1 MLTKDKSEVLDKMGF
16 EILSGLTGLTTGER
30 ISYAEEFLGIEF
42 LPEPVVRE
50 NIQIRNN
57 LRGQQS
63 YTIDHKCGH
72 CGKEVAG
79 VVVAK
84 NDDMLAEWLACP
96 SCKRGSVSNNDT
108 VVPTPLLGENI
119 KGLPDTIRNAYVE
132 ARKSISSESYT
143 ACVLV
148 CRKILMNVAVGK
160 GAPKGDTFTRYIDY
174 LVQTG
179 YITVTMKEWVDK
191 IRDNGND
198 ATHEIPP
205 PDSKKAGT
213 TLEFTVLLL
222 KNVYETAYR
231 MKPDPVSSG

>member
-1 MLTKDKSEVLDKMGF
+1 MMTCLQ
-16 EILSGLTGLTTGER
+16 
-30 ISYAEEFLGIEF
+30 
-42 LPEPVVRE
+42 
-50 NIQIRNN
+50 N
-57 LRGQQS
+57 
-63 YTIDHKCGH
+63 
-72 CGKEVAG
+72 
-79 VVVAK
+79 
-84 NDDMLAEWLACP
+84 
-96 SCKRGSVSNNDT
+96 GSHVQAAS
-108 VVPTPLLGENI
+108 VVPCQTTALLFRHHFLE
-119 KGLPDTIRNAYVE
+119 KTSKDCQTQSETHYAE

-205 PDSKKAGT
+205 PDSEKAGT